1 MLLKCVYTH
10 TYNVTMEVA
19 SPPKGKVNGYPAPS
33 KSEWM
38 EDGHHK
44 LLNPTEIRNT
54 NVYDR
59 FVYPQ
64 YLCGVIPI
72 YTYIRM
78 A

>member
-1 MLLKCVYTH
+1 MGF
-10 TYNVTMEVA
+10 A
-19 SPPKGKVNGYPAPS
+19 SSPAGKVNGCLSPS

-72 YTYIRM
+72 YIHTDDVM
-78 A
+78 MGCAEAELKLG

>member
-1 MLLKCVYTH
+1 MCIYTH
-10 TYNVTMEVA
+10 TYNVTMGFA
-19 SPPKGKVNGYPAPS
+19 SPPKGKVNGCLSPS

-59 FVYPQ
+59 FVYP
-64 YLCGVIPI
+64 
-72 YTYIRM
+72 
-78 A
+78 